1 MDRKDLAKKLRE
13 ALFDHIEAERREAL
27 QDAAIDRLFE
37 GVLAA
42 QDSSTHEISGE
53 GGTVAE
59 VPFSWKWSG
68 L

>member
-27 QDAAIDRLFE
+27 QDAAIDKLFE
-37 GVLAA
+37 KVLAA
-42 QDSSTHEISGE
+42 HIHAPE
-53 GGTVAE
+53 GDTVAE
-59 VPFSWKWSG
+59 VPFSWEWSG